1 MTRACGVTD
10 QDSALDVSMAQP
22 SVDMCDN
29 GRLEFVRG
37 ASHWVQHDEPERVN
51 ELILNHLSE

>member
-1 MTRACGVTD
+1 
-10 QDSALDVSMAQP
+10 MAQP